1 MASKRKVQCV
11 FVEIDCNGAVVGKPV
26 IRKLVVDN
34 GVARTQFK
42 GQDYAYMVPLMGD
55 SFLYFIDA
63 PAPVTPNRPPLS
75 PRVMYEMLN
84 MSYLSACIQI
94 TRPRNWIREMLDFLL
109 RRNRGTP
116 VPYSWPDDPKN
127 VKPSDRIP
135 EMQRHKIANYLES
148 VGCTEGKYIIVDREV
163 IDNIRSGDF

>member
-75 PRVMYEMLN
+75 TRVMYEMLN
-84 MSYLSACIQI
+84 MSYL
-94 TRPRNWIREMLDFLL
+94 
-109 RRNRGTP
+109 
-116 VPYSWPDDPKN
+116 
-127 VKPSDRIP
+127 
-135 EMQRHKIANYLES
+135 
-148 VGCTEGKYIIVDREV
+148 
-163 IDNIRSGDF
+163 